1 MKPIANKNKVNRN
14 DLKYNRSETL
24 KSQLDKITKEHI
36 DKSLDKEF
44 ENADTI
50 SNSLFKQYEFVNDGT
65 FGSIIKNNRN
75 S

>member
-14 DLKYNRSETL
+14 DSKYNRSETL

-65 FGSIIKNNRN
+65 FGA
-75 S
+75 